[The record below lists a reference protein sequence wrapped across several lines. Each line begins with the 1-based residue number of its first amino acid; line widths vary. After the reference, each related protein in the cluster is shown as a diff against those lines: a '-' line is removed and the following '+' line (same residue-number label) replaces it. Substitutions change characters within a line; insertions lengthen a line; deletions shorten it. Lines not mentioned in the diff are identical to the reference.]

1 MDVLSVVIVLSI
13 CLYSLILFIS
23 FISRLFHKK
32 KNLSPAES
40 LQILLDQLELGMIT
54 PEQALKTLKNDLKH
68 HAITEEEYQTQRAE
82 IIRTL

>member
-1 MDVLSVVIVLSI
+1 MDLLSAVSALSIFLYLVILLCLGISRIFRKKEVLS
-13 CLYSLILFIS
+13 
-23 FISRLFHKK
+23 KE
-32 KNLSPAES
+32 ES
-40 LQILLDQLELGMIT
+40 LQVLIDQLEFGMIT